1 MVEEADHE
9 VIKASAE
16 QLYGS
21 GQPIWHP
28 DDAWNQRVRM
38 EIDRFGRRHA
48 EPLLRRAKTVLD
60 VGCGSEPY
68 EWLPPDRVSVDRF
81 EGQVRGARHG
91 IVADIE
97 ALPFGDREF
106 EFVVSVGA
114 VINYASAAEG
124 IRELA
129 RVTKVGGSL
138 LLQFETSTSF
148 EHALTGRRGSSALR
162 IETANAGRPE
172 TLWVY
177 NPDYVYRL
185 LARGG
190 FQIRRRRRFHI
201 LSAFGLR
208 IGLSH
213 QRAARLSALDWGFG
227 WLGGFADNII
237 LLAEKS
243 GTGAFGDE
251 ARTSR

>member
-1 MVEEADHE
+1 MAEEADHE

-28 DDAWNQRVRM
+28 GDAWNQRVRL

-48 EPLLRRAKTVLD
+48 APLLRRARTVLD

-81 EGQVRGARHG
+81 EGQLRGAPNG
-91 IVADIE
+91 VVADIE
-97 ALPFGDREF
+97 ALPFGDCEF

-114 VINYASAAEG
+114 VINYASAAEA

-129 RVTKVGGSL
+129 RVTKVGGGL

-148 EHALTGRRGSSALR
+148 EHAMTGRRGSSALR
-162 IETANAGRPE
+162 VQTANAGRPE

-177 NPDYVYRL
+177 NPEYVCRL
-185 LARGG
+185 LSRGG
-190 FQIRRRRRFHI
+190 FHIRCTRRFHI
-201 LSAFGLR
+201 LSALGLR
-208 IGLSH
+208 LGLSH
-213 QRAARLSALDWGFG
+213 QRAARLSALDGGFG
-227 WLGGFADNII
+227 WLGSFADNII
-237 LLAEKS
+237 LLAERS
-243 GTGAFGDE
+243 GIAAF
-251 ARTSR
+251 